1 MKKIVPILS
10 IIGAS
15 ALIVGVSTAQKTEKK
30 ENFINYFNSFK
41 EDVEDFSKVDTQM
54 TSIALNKYKIALD
67 TELKDLIE
75 SNENSEMSLMDNA
88 SYEIDEKEDSQL
100 LNQENQKE
108 VAPAVEEDI
117 VREQIS
123 TLYNLSSDIENSCD
137 DFCELKENLSN
148 AILETQKL
156 IEKVQQ
162 KELELSNEQKLFI
175 TEQAQQLKNLGRQL
189 SSSTTELSISLS
201 DLHTLMASNNQD
213 MDKLSMKYLVVLDNL
228 VNGNEMLQSG
238 LETVTLMNQMFNMN
252 LNTLPSNN
260 RGRVL
265 YGFQQNNNPPVV
277 KDYYINENNE
287 LIDNTNQN
295 EKSEETETNTNNEND
310 ENTENLEGIDT
321 FKNSKLRSNIDTYS
335 NTNLPHNVDS
345 FFNTALLDNEFMYG
359 NGYGNNGYYGANPY
373 MQGYAN
379 YERTNTT
386 NGVDRLNKTP
396 NNEDYQ
402 ENSNNESN
410 KNFKKKKR
418 KFELKKN
425 IDTYKDANEP
435 DIKTKLGNIKN
446 SIKGFFS
453 KTEVGDEKKIQN
465 PVFEFEKSNR

>member
-1 MKKIVPILS
+1 MKKILPILS

-15 ALIVGVSTAQKTEKK
+15 ALIVGVSTAPKSEKK

-54 TSIALNKYKIALD
+54 TSTALNKYKMTLD
-67 TELKDLIE
+67 TELKEINLDE
-75 SNENSEMSLMDNA
+75 TENTGALNDETNTEKTDNVNF
-88 SYEIDEKEDSQL
+88 EKE
-100 LNQENQKE
+100 KE
-108 VAPAVEEDI
+108 VSPAVEDTI

-123 TLYNLSSDIENSCD
+123 TLYTLSSDIEDSCD
-137 DFCELKENLSN
+137 DFCELKENLTN
-148 AILETQKL
+148 AIVETQKL
-156 IEKVQQ
+156 IDKVQQ
-162 KELELSNEQKLFI
+162 KELELSNEQRLFI

-189 SSSTTELSISLS
+189 SSSTTELSLSLS

-213 MDKLSMKYLVVLDNL
+213 IDKLSMKYLVVLDNL

-252 LNTLPSNN
+252 TNTLPSNN
-260 RGRVL
+260 RGRIL
-265 YGFQQNNNPPVV
+265 YGFQQNNNPPII

-287 LIDNTNQN
+287 LVDNTNKENTDITEKN
-295 EKSEETETNTNNEND
+295 ETGNETESVSKNGVDTYKNN
-310 ENTENLEGIDT
+310 
-321 FKNSKLRSNIDTYS
+321 KLRSNIDTYH
-335 NTNLPHNVDS
+335 NTNLPHNVDT

-379 YERTNTT
+379 YERNNTINGKDKT
-386 NGVDRLNKTP
+386 DDTQDGVD
-396 NNEDYQ
+396 
-402 ENSNNESN
+402 N
-410 KNFKKKKR
+410 KNSKKEKR
-418 KFELKKN
+418 KFKLQKN

-446 SIKGFFS
+446 SITGFFS
-453 KTEVGDEKKIQN
+453 KFKSDDEKKIQN
-465 PVFEFEKSNR
+465 PVFEFEDSNR